1 VAALLAVTLGTV
13 DLPHV
18 GAAHHDSDLDLV
30 VVIHDGDAHQVGAP
44 AQGRADRQD
53 HCLACHFGRA
63 LRTGSETGSLASPVV
78 DVRIAR
84 LRDESLVLGREPL
97 ALPPLRSPPV
107 FSVL

>member
-1 VAALLAVTLGTV
+1 MAALLALSLGTV

-18 GAAHHDSDLDLV
+18 SALHHDADLDIV
-30 VVIHDGDAHQVGAP
+30 VVIHDGEAHQIGAKAP
-44 AQGRADRQD
+44 GEADRQD

-63 LRTGSETGSLASPVV
+63 LRTGSETGSLVSPVV

-107 FSVL
+107 LPVL